1 MSVEEVIFRCGNHS
15 TSKSVVYVHTQTDVH
30 SLFIYVFDEKNH
42 IIAFGTYN
50 VTYLHGLFSNLGQK
64 VLHRCSCLYWCG

>member
-1 MSVEEVIFRCGNHS
+1 MATTLQVRAWCMCTHKLMYIA
-15 TSKSVVYVHTQTDVH
+15 
-30 SLFIYVFDEKNH
+30 IYLFDEKNH

-64 VLHRCSCLYWCG
+64 VLHRCFCLYWCG